1 MSLGVYQDEHLIT
14 VETWKERVFIPLQNG
29 SGGCSRTH
37 ERLNLIQAEREAKI
51 KWWSCRAQGE
61 NLRHRAQWCPPGD
74 SHPEHHSI
82 RTQPSLK
89 HKSLMEKAA
98 LPRFCFQELWGA
110 SCDLHGLTE
119 QHNTAA
125 ALKGEGLCVLLSFP
139 TWLPHA
145 CGAQAWQLPQP
156 FPGWSCTVTS
166 VPTLCWQQAPFPCL
180 RAAPALSSF
189 VRMKGSSQSC
199 TVCFDNRAAL
209 FALLY
214 QYMEKWGLVLY
225 LRY

>member
-1 MSLGVYQDEHLIT
+1 MALVGALGHMKDLIPSKLKEKQRSSGEVVEHKGKTWGTEPSGAVPGTVILSITASGLSLASNTNL
-14 VETWKERVFIPLQNG
+14 WWR
-29 SGGCSRTH
+29 
-37 ERLNLIQAEREAKI
+37 RL
-51 KWWSCRAQGE
+51 
-61 NLRHRAQWCPPGD
+61 
-74 SHPEHHSI
+74 
-82 RTQPSLK
+82 PSPN
-89 HKSLMEKAA
+89 SAS
-98 LPRFCFQELWGA
+98 QELWGA

-119 QHNTAA
+119 QHTTAA
-125 ALKGEGLCVLLSFP
+125 ALKGEGLCVLLSFS

-145 CGAQAWQLPQP
+145 CGAQAWQQPQP
-156 FPGWSCTVTS
+156 FPGWSCTMTS
-166 VPTLCWQQAPFPCL
+166 VPILCWQQAPFSCL